1 MPKLDVFNMKKEK
14 VSSVELD
21 DAVFGAAVNND
32 LFYEAVN
39 MQQTSRRAGNAATKT
54 RGMVR
59 GGGKKPYR
67 QKGTGQARAGSSR
80 SPVWVGGAV
89 TFGPH
94 PRDYSYRMPKKARK
108 AALRSALSM
117 KVRDNQ
123 LVIIDKMEMAGPKTK
138 DIAKTLSAF
147 DISKALILDQKEN
160 VNLFKSARNIRNV
173 KFLPDEGLNV
183 YDLLRYDHLVVTVA
197 AIRKIE
203 GALKK

>member
-1 MPKLDVFNMKKEK
+1 MPTLDVFNMKKEK

-21 DAVFGAAVNND
+21 DAVFAAAVNND

-39 MQQTSRRAGNAATKT
+39 MQQTSRRAGTAATKT

-67 QKGTGQARAGSSR
+67 QKGTGRARAGSSR

-89 TFGPH
+89 IFGPQ
-94 PRDYSYRMPKKARK
+94 PKDFSYRMPKKARK

-117 KVRDNQ
+117 KVKENQ
-123 LVIIDKMEMAGPKTK
+123 LVIIDSMDLAGPKTK
-138 DIAKTLSAF
+138 DIVKVLSAF
-147 DISKALILDQKEN
+147 DISKALVLDQKEN

-183 YDLLRYDHLVVTVA
+183 YDLLRYDHVVATVA

>member
-1 MPKLDVFNMKKEK
+1 MPTLDVFNMKKEK

-21 DAVFGAAVNND
+21 DAVFAAAVNND

-39 MQQTSRRAGNAATKT
+39 MQQTSRRAGTAATKT

-67 QKGTGQARAGSSR
+67 QKGTGRARAGSSR

-89 TFGPH
+89 IFGPQ
-94 PRDYSYRMPKKARK
+94 PEDFSYRMPKKARK

-117 KVRDNQ
+117 KVKENQ
-123 LVIIDKMEMAGPKTK
+123 LVIIDSMDLAGPKTK
-138 DIAKTLSAF
+138 DIVKVLSAF
-147 DISKALILDQKEN
+147 DISKALVLDQKEN

-183 YDLLRYDHLVVTVA
+183 YDLLRYDHVVATVA